1 MLVPVVT
8 DPAWTPEVFVDD
20 NGYEPFTSF
29 IESVPDFTFV
39 ALDAAIRLVLSVRG
53 LELARTQWLKALGDG
68 LYQFRVRHD
77 AEEIARMF
85 GDDEALAV
93 ATGVSRPGPV
103 LLRVFVHF
111 HGDKVILLLSGYDKG
126 DDPSKK
132 RQEREIAAARKY
144 LRVWKQQES
153 KKKAAERRGGG
164 NRPPSGRKR
173 R

>member
-8 DPAWTPEVFVDD
+8 GPAWTPEVFVDD
-20 NGYEPFTSF
+20 KGYEPFTSF
-29 IESVPDFTFV
+29 IESVSDFTFV
-39 ALDAAIRLVLSVRG
+39 ALDAAIRLVISVRG
-53 LELARTQWLKALGDG
+53 LELARMQWLKALGDG
-68 LYQFRVRHD
+68 LYEFRVRHD

-85 GDDEALAV
+85 GDDEALV
-93 ATGVSRPGPV
+93 ATAGVSRPGPV

-126 DDPSKK
+126 DDPSRKK

-144 LRVWKQQES
+144 LRAWKRQI
-153 KKKAAERRGGG
+153 KKKAAERRWGG